1 MVQILTIYSRLR
13 YFIFLLLL
21 FAVAGGVVI
30 ATVPKGN
37 LELWVNN
44 HHTPF
49 ADTFFYY
56 VTAIG
61 NGWFYFAVVISLLLS
76 TRRNF
81 LICAVTGIMCSVVTS
96 TLKYLVFTG
105 TPRPAT
111 FFKDTV
117 TLHFVEGIP
126 ILYSG
131 SFPSGHSISVFALFC
146 FLSFMFRRRS
156 LQFIFFLIALLAIFS
171 RVYLLAHFKED
182 IYAGAIIGSLTAM
195 LVVFAAEKFFP
206 EKHQNEIVG

>member
-1 MVQILTIYSRLR
+1 MVQILTIYSRIR

-61 NGWFYFAVVISLLLS
+61 NGWFYFAVVISLLFS
-76 TRRNF
+76 TKRNF
-81 LICAVTGIMCSVVTS
+81 LICAVTGILCSVVTS
-96 TLKYLVFTG
+96 TLKFLVFTG

-117 TLHFVEGIP
+117 TLHFVEGTP

-146 FLSFMFRRRS
+146 LLSYMFRRKS

-206 EKHQNEIVG
+206 EKHQHETVG

>member
-1 MVQILTIYSRLR
+1 MVQILKIYSRLR
-13 YFIFLLLL
+13 IFIFLLLL
-21 FAVAGGVVI
+21 FAMAGGVVI

-56 VTAIG
+56 VTTIG
-61 NGWFYFAVVISLLLS
+61 NGWFFFSVVILLLLS
-76 TRRNF
+76 TKRNF
-81 LICAVTGIMCSVVTS
+81 LICAVTGILCSVVTS
-96 TLKYLVFTG
+96 TLKYLVFIG

-117 TLHFVEGIP
+117 TLHFVEGTP

-131 SFPSGHSISVFALFC
+131 SFPSGHSISAFALFC
-146 FLSFMFRRRS
+146 VLSFMFRRKL

-182 IYAGAIIGSLTAM
+182 IYAGAIIGSLIAM
-195 LVVFAAEKFFP
+195 LVLFATERFFP
-206 EKHQNEIVG
+206 EKIKNETAG